1 MLLNPFGEAIPSE
14 QGSHL
19 RFDSLSGLRP
29 DLFVFDAFG
38 VGSLEF
44 VQSLCPMVPTLS
56 CP

>member
-1 MLLNPFGEAIPSE
+1 MLLNPFAKGIPSG

-38 VGSLEF
+38 VGTLEF
-44 VQSLCPMVPTLS
+44 VQSLRPMLPT
-56 CP
+56 